1 MHRRKMN
8 PSTECISC
16 PKKIMNKIEELY
28 LQNKTLAEIAE
39 QLNLPIQTVERKV
52 IDFKMNRLT
61 KEHQS
66 TFLSNIL
73 ILDKANR
80 LDYLRS
86 LSESDKNLLH
96 NEVHDFFKIKKQNP
110 EDVVLVIWL
119 IGEMHFD
126 EFTEILCQF
135 TASKNGNIKRIVYS
149 AMGKL
154 QNERFIPYLKM
165 GCKDTMIQVR
175 MYAIK
180 SLGRFSFS
188 QKKEFFI
195 GIYENETNERNKNIL
210 KELIGECVE

>member
-1 MHRRKMN
+1 
-8 PSTECISC
+8 
-16 PKKIMNKIEELY
+16 MNKIEELY

-39 QLNLPIQTVERKV
+39 QLNLPIQTVEQKV

-126 EFTEILCQF
+126 EFTEILCRF

-180 SLGRFSFS
+180 SLGRFFFS